1 MASPSE
7 APRQGPSPDPA
18 PPPEEIDIERLVV
31 RYRSAISEE
40 LRSALEQRTVLPYP
54 LMRYHLGWEDRHGRP
69 IEGRSGKLLRPALC
83 LLCCEAVGGDWRS
96 ALPAA
101 AALELLHNFSLIH
114 DDVEDASRQRHGRET
129 LWSVWG
135 EAQAINVG
143 DGMFA
148 LAQVTLL
155 RLRRQDYPPERVL
168 QAVQMLDDAALRLCE
183 GQHQDLAYAGE
194 REVSRDDYLTMIEG
208 KTAALL
214 AASSGI
220 GALLGGG
227 TGEVVDAL
235 SEFGRHLGLAFQ
247 IRDDVLGIWGDI
259 EDTGKPTGDD
269 LRAGKKSY
277 PVVVAL
283 ERGSPQ
289 ERDALLAFLAD
300 GELDDDGVQQ
310 ACALLERLDA
320 RDEGGR
326 AAQEH
331 AEGAIASL
339 AGLPLRP
346 ERRRELEQ
354 LARFAAQRRS

>member
-7 APRQGPSPDPA
+7 APRQGPA
-18 PPPEEIDIERLVV
+18 PPPEESDVDRLVV
-31 RYRSAISEE
+31 RYRSAISQE

-54 LMRYHLGWEDRHGRP
+54 LMRYHLGWEDRQGRP
-69 IEGRSGKLLRPALC
+69 IEGRGGKLLRPALC
-83 LLCCEAVGGDWRS
+83 LLCCEAVGGDWRR

-101 AALELLHNFSLIH
+101 AALELVHNFTLIH

-155 RLRRQDYPPERVL
+155 RLRRQDYPPERIL

-214 AASSGI
+214 AASTGI
-220 GALLGGG
+220 GALLGDGP
-227 TGEVVDAL
+227 GEVVDAL
-235 SEFGRHLGLAFQ
+235 SAFGRHVGLAFQ

-283 ERGSPQ
+283 ERGSPG

-300 GELDDDGVQQ
+300 GELDDAGVEQ
-310 ACALLERLDA
+310 ACKLLEGLDA
-320 RDEGGR
+320 RDESGR
-326 AAQEH
+326 AAMEH
-331 AEGAIASL
+331 AEAAIASL

-346 ERRRELEQ
+346 ERRRELER
-354 LARFAAQRRS
+354 LARFAAQRHA